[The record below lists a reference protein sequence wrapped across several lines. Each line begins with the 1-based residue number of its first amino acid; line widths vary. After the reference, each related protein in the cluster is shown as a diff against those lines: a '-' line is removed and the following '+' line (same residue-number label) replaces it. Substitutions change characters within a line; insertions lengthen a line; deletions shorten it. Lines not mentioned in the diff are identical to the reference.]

1 MENQVKK
8 LQEQVHFLVE
18 LLTEHQLEKFMLFC
32 NNQDYVEDKEND
44 PQILG

>member
-18 LLTEHQLEKFMLFC
+18 LLTERQLSEFMQFC
-32 NNQDYVEDKEND
+32 NNQESE
-44 PQILG
+44 